1 MRGRWV
7 LISVL
12 AVAAGVVGGVLSM
25 RHRPLPPAPAQSP
38 AAAVVSVPEVTLNGL
53 IRPQHVVSVGAGVE
67 GNIEA
72 FLADS
77 GDDVYQGQVLARIGS
92 TGLETNRDAA
102 TAAAE
107 RAQDQ
112 VSKYE
117 AAVNSARL
125 EASRADADSQRSRLQ
140 MERAQQV
147 YERQTTLHKAG
158 ATPQKV
164 FEKAQR
170 DYQGALSEFEI
181 MDTASRAAR
190 ETVQGVLDQLAR
202 AKTALARSNQ
212 ELQDA
217 EGAFANAEVRSPVD
231 GTVVGRKG
239 EVGKPAQEAGS
250 DLFQIAT
257 DLYAL
262 EVPLDAA
269 PPVVKRLHPGGSATV
284 FVLDLQS
291 SGIPADIK
299 EIKDN
304 RVVVEFNSTMPAIR
318 PGMRADVHLKLD

>member
-1 MRGRWV
+1 MRGQWV

-25 RHRPLPPAPAQSP
+25 RRRPLPPAPAQSP
-38 AAAVVSVPEVTLNGL
+38 AAAVVSVPEITLNGL

-72 FLADS
+72 FLVDV

-92 TGLETNRDAA
+92 TGLETDRDAA
-102 TAAAE
+102 TAAVE

-112 VSKYE
+112 VSKAE
-117 AAVNSARL
+117 AARQFRPPGSFARRCRQPAL
-125 EASRADADSQRSRLQ
+125 APA
-140 MERAQQV
+140 MERAEQV
-147 YERQTTLHKAG
+147 YRAPDRRSTRRAPRRKWCLKRRSAITRP
-158 ATPQKV
+158 PQ
-164 FEKAQR
+164 
-170 DYQGALSEFEI
+170 EFEI
-181 MDTASRAAR
+181 MDNAARAAR
-190 ETVQGVLDQLAR
+190 DTVQGVLDQLAR
-202 AKTALARSNQ
+202 AKNRAGPSNQ

-231 GTVVGRKG
+231 GTVVARNG

-257 DLYAL
+257 DIYAL
-262 EVPLDAA
+262 EVPLEPARGAEA
-269 PPVVKRLHPGGSATV
+269 PAPRQPALVL
-284 FVLDLQS
+284 VLDLQS
-291 SGIPADIK
+291 AGIPADIK

-304 RVVVEFNSTMPAIR
+304 RR
-318 PGMRADVHLKLD
+318 